1 MSVQTKQYYTYY
13 LFTTLLYLSL
23 IVGFLFNENL
33 TGGARND
40 YLAHKEIIFKFSINF
55 IETFLNYNQEST
67 RHSPILL
74 IILSFFKKIGFS
86 DFFVRIINLHFLL
99 LTIFFFYK
107 CIKIKFNNYNKK
119 ILYLI
124 ALLLFLSP
132 TFRSLSIWP
141 DSRLYGI
148 LLFVISIYFYLNFVK
163 EKNNIK
169 KFKFALLNTI
179 YLCLASYFSP
189 NFCLFAIFF
198 LIYFF
203 NHYKISKYFFTL
215 ILLNFL
221 LSIPAL

>member
-1 MSVQTKQYYTYY
+1 MSVQTKHYYTYY

-141 DSRLYGI
+141 DSRLHG
-148 LLFVISIYFYLNFVK
+148 LLYFIISIYFFLNFKK
-163 EKNNIK
+163 ENNK
-169 KFKFALLNTI
+169 KLKFKFALLNTLF
-179 YLCLASYFSP
+179 LCLASYF
-189 NFCLFAIFF
+189 I
-198 LIYFF
+198 
-203 NHYKISKYFFTL
+203 
-215 ILLNFL
+215 
-221 LSIPAL
+221 